1 MKISDE
7 DMKECQGM
15 LAELLEKDS
24 GIYAKE
30 LEFLESLKDWNSNF
44 SEKQAE
50 WLERI
55 YKRVM

>member
-7 DMKECQGM
+7 DMKECQSM
-15 LAELLEKDS
+15 LVELLEKDS
-24 GIYAKE
+24 GFYAKE
-30 LEFLESLKDWNSNF
+30 LEFLESLSEWDSNF
-44 SEKQAE
+44 TEKQAE